1 VALGAQLGCWG
12 VLGPCEAAE
21 RTGGAGETAES
32 LCGSV
37 GGAAAPAAAGGRR
50 QGLGGVRGFPG
61 IGRVSLLEILVIAD
75 LLEQSRR
82 GFSNFLTQS
91 HRCLSSSWMP
101 PILHPTAAADFCLL
115 NTKLIS
121 PASVLGPEEI
131 QLGEK

>member
-1 VALGAQLGCWG
+1 VRIC
-12 VLGPCEAAE
+12 
-21 RTGGAGETAES
+21 
-32 LCGSV
+32 
-37 GGAAAPAAAGGRR
+37 GGRR
-50 QGLGGVRGFPG
+50 RAGSGRRQAAGAWQRSG

-82 GFSNFLTQS
+82 GFSNFLKQS